1 MMHEHFAKE
10 LTRFAQAC
18 SRGDA
23 GQALASRSALLLH
36 DKEVQADLDRC
47 AADTTAAD
55 LAQEIEFLKAEN
67 EGTLERAK
75 RLRRDIIAS
84 LIAVWRKTL

>member
-1 MMHEHFAKE
+1 MAADDQTRDAATASQRMTHE
-10 LTRFAQAC
+10 RFAQELMRFARAC

-36 DKEVQADLDRC
+36 DKEQQQIIDLC

-55 LAQEIEFLKAEN
+55 LAQEVEFLKAEI
-67 EGTLERAK
+67 EG
-75 RLRRDIIAS
+75 LRS
-84 LIAVWRKTL
+84 C